1 MHSIRPNNRE
11 QIDNTEKQSDTKQQ
25 QKKEQKQQQIIAR
38 ATYRTTSF
46 YIRIYV
52 QANDTISSFIEFLWS
67 HLANCYCCCV
77 DGNGIGNDND
87 ERQLC
92 APSIQKKKSI
102 ELQIF
107 RNVAMSRGEYE
118 LQAAHKGRK
127 GFRRVA
133 KASEDSKGGKASEDL
148 S

>member
-1 MHSIRPNNRE
+1 MYKQTTQFRVSLNSYGHIW
-11 QIDNTEKQSDTKQQ
+11 QIV
-25 QKKEQKQQQIIAR
+25 IAVVST
-38 ATYRTTSF
+38 ATASATT
-46 YIRIYV
+46 
-52 QANDTISSFIEFLWS
+52 TM
-67 HLANCYCCCV
+67 
-77 DGNGIGNDND
+77 NDN
-87 ERQLC
+87 C
-92 APSIQKKKSI
+92 VHHPYKKKKSI

-118 LQAAHKGRK
+118 MQAAHRGRK